1 MASPHFIPLTNYY
14 CQLAGPDGTMDEDE
28 FAEIL
33 TFYKFNSR
41 GVLNIN
47 LEKAA
52 ASKDAQIA
60 RRESGKQNP
69 T

>member
-1 MASPHFIPLTNYY
+1 
-14 CQLAGPDGTMDEDE
+14 MDDDE

-47 LEKAA
+47 LDKAA
-52 ASKDAQIA
+52 ASKQATIA
-60 RRESGKQNP
+60 KRESVNKKPG
-69 T
+69 

>member
-1 MASPHFIPLTNYY
+1 
-14 CQLAGPDGTMDEDE
+14 MDEDE

-60 RRESGKQNP
+60 RRESGKQKP